1 MSSEKSLFEQLG
13 GTYTEGADGLLYPN
27 LCYEEET
34 ESQVNASTGKYGD
47 IWKDYLKENHLHR
60 YRHLIRMGEL
70 QITALEVNEEA
81 NKMIDTIMNQYLR
94 KHRSDNSSSTMEM
107 WRIREQ
113 AKAVAEEVVL
123 HDIVYCYH

>member
-94 KHRSDNSSSTMEM
+94 KHRSDNSSSTM
-107 WRIREQ
+107 
-113 AKAVAEEVVL
+113 
-123 HDIVYCYH
+123 